1 MAVLSRRADDRSS
14 DQGVGLAQWAAAM
27 PGSTPLNS
35 HDPRAIGPY
44 QVLGRLGM
52 GGQGVVYLGRDG
64 VGQHVAIKMINV
76 DLRHDPTAKRRFIR
90 EIAAARQV
98 APFCTAQILHAEVDG
113 DTPYVVSE
121 FIAGPTLYRHVR
133 EQGPI
138 TGNALHRLA
147 VGTAT
152 ALTTIHQAN
161 VVHCDLKPD
170 NVVLGADGPRVIDF
184 GIAHA
189 LNTTETMTR
198 QIVGTAPYMAPERFR
213 DNDVGPACDVFA
225 WAATLVFAAAG
236 RAPFG
241 NDSIAT
247 VMHRILHEPPDL
259 PQLPYA
265 LDELVRQ
272 CLDKAPLA
280 RPSAEQ
286 VLLRLL
292 GYAGPA
298 KAVAMEVVLEEG
310 NATATAPIQPSSA
323 SDRATPLR
331 PEPVPA
337 SAAPAP
343 PVPAGPMP
351 GQAAPTLPEPV
362 RAGAAVRPISPK
374 RDPWPRRL
382 RSELGNPWGVSTAIF
397 LGAVGA
403 SAGYAASTAISMGAV
418 TGSVTFLVVYTTR
431 VLIAAAVA
439 APLPADSAAGSPAA
453 QHPPSAPKA

>member
-1 MAVLSRRADDRSS
+1 MS
-14 DQGVGLAQWAAAM
+14 
-27 PGSTPLNS
+27 S

-64 VGQHVAIKMINV
+64 AGQHVAIKMINV
-76 DLRHDPTAKRRFIR
+76 DLRHDPKAKTRFVR

-138 TGNALHRLA
+138 SGNALHRLA

-152 ALTTIHQAN
+152 AVTTIHRAD

-170 NVVLGADGPRVIDF
+170 NVILGADGPRVIDF
-184 GIAHA
+184 GIARA
-189 LNTTETMTR
+189 LNTSETMTR

-213 DNDVGPACDVFA
+213 DNDIGPACDVFA

-247 VMHRILHEPPDL
+247 VMHRVLHEPPDL
-259 PQLPYA
+259 PELPDV
-265 LDELVRQ
+265 LDELVRR
-272 CLDKAPLA
+272 CLDKNPLV
-280 RPSAEQ
+280 RPHSEQ

-292 GYAGPA
+292 GYAPWPA
-298 KAVAMEVVLEEG
+298 KAVPMEAVLKEG
-310 NATATAPIQPSSA
+310 NATATAPVPASSA
-323 SDRATPLR
+323 SGRATPPR

-337 SAAPAP
+337 TAAPVPPRPAPTSPMPSQVAP
-343 PVPAGPMP
+343 PRSG
-351 GQAAPTLPEPV
+351 PV
-362 RAGAAVRPISPK
+362 RASAAVRPTSPK

-382 RSELGNPWGVSTAIF
+382 RGELGNPWGVSTAIF

-403 SAGYAASTAISMGAV
+403 AAGYVASTAISMGAV
-418 TGSVTFLVVYTTR
+418 TGSVTFLVVYTIR
-431 VLIAAAVA
+431 VLTAAAMA
-439 APLPADSAAGSPAA
+439 APPQADSAASGPATER
-453 QHPPSAPKA
+453 PPSAPKP